1 MWIRLGVRNSILLI
15 TLVKAVM
22 GHTIVLTVSFL
33 LAWEDVMLLKHSWS
47 EVDDDEVIKNGEKS
61 GSGDSSLFS
70 SALGFL
76 KDNKVL
82 FEFNSHSESFWQ
94 CRCVVQKDHEEP
106 VDDEE
111 LTRAHDKVYN
121 KNDSSGITSK
131 LLGSAAALEVRNALQ
146 IQSLRC

>member
-1 MWIRLGVRNSILLI
+1 M
-15 TLVKAVM
+15 
-22 GHTIVLTVSFL
+22 
-33 LAWEDVMLLKHSWS
+33 
-47 EVDDDEVIKNGEKS
+47 
-61 GSGDSSLFS
+61 
-70 SALGFL
+70 
-76 KDNKVL
+76 
-82 FEFNSHSESFWQ
+82 
-94 CRCVVQKDHEEP
+94 QKDHEEP